1 MAGVGCRLSMTARPV
16 NEIAWIRKPQATL
29 IKTESFG
36 DTSQSL
42 LVYIR
47 WLVLEPVSR
56 DSSPLS
62 MKSWVTERKLAR
74 FLQLSK
80 ARTLVDSRILM
91 ATKIFGSN
99 DI

>member
-36 DTSQSL
+36 DASQSL
-42 LVYIR
+42 LVYFR
-47 WLVLEPVSR
+47 WLVLEPLSR

-74 FLQLSK
+74 LLSK

-91 ATKIFGSN
+91 VTKIFGSN